1 MSIYLNYA
9 IREEE
14 KTSIT
19 GPITT
24 ETSKP
29 SNLHTA
35 VKKKRTFWKNMNAP
49 VDILSVNWNGKRSFA
64 YQMAAIVHARHFEK
78 KNSKV
83 RNVCRIPIIC
93 IRGLAIF
100 ISFIVSLIIFTVM
113 TLMAAHS
120 AQFIA
125 PQFFSK
131 FLFNSFLSKIL
142 FIFINFE
149 LEKLLARPHDIIRL
163 KFKTIE

>member
-78 KNSKV
+78 NSKV

-100 ISFIVSLIIFTVM
+100 ISFIVPLIIFTVM

-125 PQFFSK
+125 PQFFQ
-131 FLFNSFLSKIL
+131 
-142 FIFINFE
+142 IFI
-149 LEKLLARPHDIIRL
+149 
-163 KFKTIE
+163 